1 MANWGD
7 NYRRGNVPLR
17 VIDAAGAV
25 KVFSLAAPGL
35 KIGSAR
41 DAELVLDDPHVAP
54 QHCRIIRRGSDWLL
68 IDHGTSPLGTSVNHH
83 RIHEPTVLSEGDRI
97 GVGTH
102 IIEVAPARLQ
112 VDPELVPDKVRY
124 PGGPWGGENDELLR
138 LAQSAAAWARHRRPR
153 RLLPEAER
161 LTRAVELDAVA
172 PLEPLTRTWV
182 LAAAARRRRWQG
194 LRWLAMGLLP
204 GLVAGA
210 MIVAPALATRPSPAG
225 KQSRAAPN
233 IAAAPPP
240 PLAPA
245 PQAPPTPLAPL
256 LAPQA
261 IEHEVIPGET
271 LEKIAALY
279 TVRPEWLVRWNP
291 GLALDRPLQQG
302 TLLHVETDRP
312 GERQIRRCV
321 TLTRPDSWDSLARRL
336 GIDSG
341 TLRAYNPHARDLLRV
356 GEVVT
361 YFVREPGEPASSA
374 ARAVPEVNDLA
385 LSRGKPTL
393 ADPIDQ
399 ALAPFPSSPYYDL
412 RCPAHA
418 FASSHTIDKLLA
430 ALTDLR
436 GRYDGQIIVGDLSRE
451 PGGAYGH
458 HASHQTG
465 RDVDIWLPVL
475 GGCYRATPDC
485 GHCRTQWCRP
495 LADEI
500 DWAATWSLIAALQA
514 TGAVQNIFLDRSLHP
529 ELRAAARAA
538 GLPGPEVDATI
549 RSEAGALVSHSDNH
563 IQHIHVRFRCGPD
576 ESGCQR

>member
-1 MANWGD
+1 MATWGD
-7 NYRRGNVPLR
+7 NFRRGNVPLR
-17 VIDAAGAV
+17 VIDDAGAV
-25 KVFSLAAPGL
+25 KVFSLAASGL

-54 QHCRIIRRGSDWLL
+54 QHCRIVRRGSDWLL
-68 IDHGTSPLGTSVNHH
+68 IDHGTSPLGTSVNHR
-83 RIHEPTVLSEGDRI
+83 RIHEPTVLGEGDRI
-97 GVGTH
+97 GVGTY

-124 PGGPWGGENDELLR
+124 PGGPWGGENDELLH
-138 LAQSAAAWARHRRPR
+138 LAQSAAAWARHLRPR

-161 LTRAVELDAVA
+161 LNRAVELDAVA
-172 PLEPLTRTWV
+172 PLESLTRTWV

-194 LRWLAMGLLP
+194 LRWLGMGLLP

-210 MIVAPALATRPSPAG
+210 MIVAPAIETPPSPPK
-225 KQSRAAPN
+225 KQSKRAPDL
-233 IAAAPPP
+233 APPP
-240 PLAPA
+240 PQLAPT
-245 PQAPPTPLAPL
+245 PQAPPAPLAPR
-256 LAPQA
+256 A

-279 TVRPEWLVRWNP
+279 TVQPEWLVRWNP

-302 TLLHVETDRP
+302 TLLRVETDRP
-312 GERQIRRCV
+312 GERRVRRCV
-321 TLTRPDSWDSLARRL
+321 TLTRLDSWESLARRL
-336 GIDSG
+336 GIDAA
-341 TLRAYNPHARDLLRV
+341 TLRAYNPRARDVLRV

-361 YFVREPGEPASSA
+361 YFVREPSEPTPSA

-385 LSRGKPTL
+385 ISRGKPTQADL
-393 ADPIDQ
+393 ADQ
-399 ALAPFPSSPYYDL
+399 ELAAFPDSPYYDL

-418 FASSHTIDKLLA
+418 YASSHTIDKLLA

-436 GRYDGQIIVGDLSRE
+436 GRYDGQLIIGDLSRE
-451 PGGAYGH
+451 AGGAYGH

-485 GHCRTQWCRP
+485 EHCRTPWCRP
-495 LADEI
+495 QTDEI
-500 DWAATWSLIAALQA
+500 DWAATWDLITALRA

-529 ELRAAARAA
+529 ELRAAAEAA
-538 GLPGPEVDATI
+538 GLSAPDAAATI
-549 RSEAGALVSHSDNH
+549 RSEPGAVAPVSHSNNH
-563 IQHIHVRFRCGPD
+563 TQHIHVRFRCGPD
-576 ESGCQR
+576 EPGCQH

>member
-7 NYRRGNVPLR
+7 NFRRGNVPLR

-25 KVFSLAAPGL
+25 KVFSLAVSGL

-54 QHCRIIRRGSDWLL
+54 QHCRIVRRGSDWLL
-68 IDHGTSPLGTSVNHH
+68 IDHGTSPLGTSVNHR
-83 RIHEPTVLSEGDRI
+83 RIHEPTVLGEGDRI
-97 GVGTH
+97 GVGTY

-194 LRWLAMGLLP
+194 LRWLGMGLLP

-210 MIVAPALATRPSPAG
+210 TIVAPAITTQPSPEE
-225 KQSRAAPN
+225 QSRATPVL
-233 IAAAPPP
+233 APPP
-240 PLAPA
+240 PAPINRTLTPA
-245 PQAPPTPLAPL
+245 PPAPPA
-256 LAPQA
+256 LAPQV
-261 IEHEVIPGET
+261 IEHEVVPGET

-279 TVRPEWLVRWNP
+279 TVRPEWLARWNP
-291 GLALDRPLQQG
+291 GLAPGRPLPQG
-302 TLLHVETDRP
+302 TLLRVETDRP
-312 GERQIRRCV
+312 GERRVRRCV
-321 TLTRPDSWDSLARRL
+321 TLTRPDSWESLARRL
-336 GIDSG
+336 GIDAA
-341 TLRAYNPHARDLLRV
+341 TLRAYNPRARDRLRV

-361 YFVREPGEPASSA
+361 YFVREFGEPTPSA
-374 ARAVPEVNDLA
+374 ARAVPEVSDLA
-385 LSRGKPTL
+385 FSRGKPTL
-393 ADPIDQ
+393 ADPVDQ
-399 ALAPFPSSPYYDL
+399 NLAAFPSSPYYDL

-418 FASSHTIDKLLA
+418 FASSHTIDKLLV

-436 GRYDGQIIVGDLSRE
+436 GRYDGQLIVGDLSRE

-475 GGCYRATPDC
+475 GGCYRATPGC
-485 GHCRTQWCRP
+485 GHCGTQWCRP

-500 DWAATWSLIAALQA
+500 DWAATWTLIATLRA
-514 TGAVQNIFLDRSLHP
+514 TGAIQNIFLDRSLHP

-538 GLPGPEVDATI
+538 GLPGPEVDTTI
-549 RSEAGALVSHSDNH
+549 RSEAGAVALVSHSNDH
-563 IQHIHVRFRCGPD
+563 TQHIHVRFRCGPN